1 LRQNRQALNIK
12 FAVCWI
18 TVVIL
23 LMPIAASAQDIP
35 GKWAVGIRS
44 GPSFLTSEDVTT
56 LTDAKVGPIVSANLA
71 YSLTSSFSLGLN
83 IEWQTNKLQPANFA
97 GLSGDFSTISI
108 IPFGEIRLTALKPLI
123 PYALLGIG
131 VNINSITN
139 AKIESCIGTSG
150 PIVILVPCEFKPENT
165 LSLKI
170 SGGIDYLISSNLA
183 LNVEIGWKQ
192 NKGNADLSNVA
203 FPFSSRDFNANT
215 VSFLLGLHYYI
226 Y

>member
-1 LRQNRQALNIK
+1 MRQNRQALNIK

-131 VNINSITN
+131 VNINSITD
-139 AKIESCIGTSG
+139 AKIESCIGTLGFSPA
-150 PIVILVPCEFKPENT
+150 PIVIVVDCEFQPENT
-165 LSLKI
+165 LALKF
-170 SGGIDYLISSNLA
+170 GGGVDYLIASNLA
-183 LNVEIGWKQ
+183 LNIEIGWKL
-192 NKGNADLSNVA
+192 NKGNADISNVA
-203 FPFSSRDFNANT
+203 FPLSSRDFN
-215 VSFLLGLHYYI
+215 VKLLSKI
-226 Y
+226 QAT